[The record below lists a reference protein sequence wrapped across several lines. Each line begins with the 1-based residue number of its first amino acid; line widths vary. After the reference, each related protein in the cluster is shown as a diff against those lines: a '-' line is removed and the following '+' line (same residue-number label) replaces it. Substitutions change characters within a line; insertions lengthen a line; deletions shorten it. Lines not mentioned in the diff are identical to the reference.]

1 MNQQLVPNSIGEI
14 NKAALTGMVWWLL
27 VITSTGE
34 NRTLESEMES
44 VVAVLVRAESVN
56 KLENKIQT

>member
-1 MNQQLVPNSIGEI
+1 
-14 NKAALTGMVWWLL
+14 MVWWLL

-56 KLENKIQT
+56 KLENEIQTEQKNFD

>member
-1 MNQQLVPNSIGEI
+1 
-14 NKAALTGMVWWLL
+14 MVWWLL

-56 KLENKIQT
+56 KLENKIQTEQKNFD